1 MISRLYSAGQIFHD
15 SVYEGSMY
23 VEVSFAKMLKFD
35 YSYTMMEPLAEA
47 IAPPT
52 VAVTNFSSNLFMGTA
67 DGLWIYKIYNGG
79 VLVKTIQMVDQQF
92 AIPIMYDRI
101 ESISM
106 GALQMTE
113 SGGTVPTPVPSPGMG
128 LMLGM
133 AAFISLKRKRVV

>member
-1 MISRLYSAGQIFHD
+1 MFHD

-23 VEVSFAKMLKFD
+23 VEVSYTNKLIFD
-35 YSYTMMEPLAEA
+35 SAYNMMEPWAEA
-47 IAPPT
+47 IEPPT
-52 VAVTNFSSNLFMGTA
+52 VAVTSFSSNLFMGTA

-92 AIPIMYDRI
+92 AIPMMYDRI

-133 AAFISLKRKRVV
+133 AAIISLKRKRVV